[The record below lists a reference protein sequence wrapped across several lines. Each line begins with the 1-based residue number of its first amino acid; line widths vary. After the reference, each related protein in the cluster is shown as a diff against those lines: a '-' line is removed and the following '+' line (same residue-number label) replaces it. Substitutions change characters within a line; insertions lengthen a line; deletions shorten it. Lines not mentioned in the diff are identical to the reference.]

1 MYLNTDRFPEG
12 PVVGGGLERVDRPL
26 LQQTPGHHVT
36 LDILQ
41 NVPQYL
47 VTCLWPPGLDR
58 RQALVVPCNWGVVFD
73 SPLGTSLWNK
83 KETEMDIRSKTYM

>member
-12 PVVGGGLERVDRPL
+12 PVVGSGLERVDRPL

-58 RQALVVPCNWGVVFD
+58 RQALVVPSNRSVMLD
-73 SPLGTSLWNK
+73 SPLGTPLWNEK
-83 KETEMDIRSKTYM
+83 KTDMYILTHD